1 MEMWSLIHKETK
13 ELIRFNKYNTYD
25 DQGVRYYFTTNEHT
39 PFLFVNNELIAKESL
54 LNHQNYDYY
63 FESPSTKKININDYE
78 ILKFN
83 T

>member
-39 PFLFVNNELIAKESL
+39 PFWFVNNELIAKEAL
-54 LNHQNYDYY
+54 LNHQNDDSY
-63 FESPSTKKININDYE
+63 FETPCTKKINIIDYE
-78 ILKFN
+78 IIKFN